1 MDCLYIQAK
10 RAGKPLTNH
19 LITCCLLKR
28 SEAAQRKWFSHTMH
42 TYKKKLLTKVVCPDK
57 TVNIAVDGDV
67 WQQNKQ
73 TNDAFSVVSYNH
85 RSSPFMVIK
94 LKLLFPETML
104 SNAKVDLLNDV
115 Q

>member
-1 MDCLYIQAK
+1 
-10 RAGKPLTNH
+10 
-19 LITCCLLKR
+19 
-28 SEAAQRKWFSHTMH
+28 MH
-42 TYKKKLLTKVVCPDK
+42 TYKMNLLTK
-57 TVNIAVDGDV
+57 TVNIAVDRDA

-73 TNDAFSVVSYNH
+73 TNNAFSAASYNH